1 MTKKYNKYF
10 AAFFLPLIFAAVGL
24 ALAGVYPFYG
34 KSITSSDIGL
44 QYMPMTAAAARCI
57 KSGES
62 LTVTYDFDFGTDF
75 LAIGYIAY
83 SSILNILFL
92 LFDAKFHQDVYY
104 FIYLLKIGFAGIA
117 GFVYFSKSRII
128 KNGDGINI
136 AFAVLYAV
144 CMHFMYYVLQIN
156 LLDAAVL
163 LPLCFLAAEQLDK
176 KPWLFVLAY
185 APCVL
190 SYYYFAY
197 ISGIMCFLYV
207 LYFHSVIGSDLKAQ
221 AKSIIKLCITALV
234 SIGLTA
240 FLLFPEL
247 SAVMSGYRDVFDSS
261 PFAPLFYFSPGELF
275 DGLFFISD
283 KQVMDAGLNIR
294 FGIMPLMLTFML
306 IFSPK
311 AVSKKERIASA
322 LICIFMAAALT
333 VKPLYL
339 LMHLGKIPQGFHAR
353 FIYGTVLFFLIFSSR
368 MIMHRQNISKK
379 AVVFSAVFMLFGL
392 CMALPL
398 HTRLKYL
405 VYAVLTFC
413 LCIFYAVWFSA
424 FFQKKYF
431 MTITAAAI
439 AAEAFLNAAAGI
451 YITSRGAGMPPR
463 DVFPTQIQ
471 NSLHTKKALDETDSS
486 FYRCYDITETDT
498 MSQLYGGFSCYSFF
512 SSVANQY
519 TADFAEALGCYRP
532 SQNSLFHKKAGIF
545 TDSVFG
551 VKYIAAQKEK
561 ASEDINGHTVYP
573 DVSGRLLNDIYK
585 KVYEDDTLE
594 LYENTAAFPILFPAD
609 ERVKDIEFA
618 DTDTVL
624 GGAFFNQQA
633 FLNAVFANND
643 TYFTQFDIGE
653 PKLENCTLESI
664 GAAYKIR
671 LVNLPE
677 GRSFAQ
683 NEKEGGHITYTFTAP
698 YDGEYC
704 SDMICQTENGSKD
717 ALIHIINKIPT
728 SNDALANHIYYD
740 LGYFKAGETI
750 KIEYYSVID
759 NSVITKPTLYMFNA
773 PAFAHTA
780 KIIQAASPQN
790 IKLHKGVI
798 TADTNFTKDSF
809 IFALITYSDN
819 YKIYIDGKETEKT
832 PIGKAFMGF
841 NVPKGSHSIKII
853 YRPPYKAGAVISL
866 ITAVIFLV
874 YLKNKGDQQ
883 NEK

>member
-34 KSITSSDIGL
+34 KSITSSDIDL

-176 KPWLFVLAY
+176 RPWLFVLAY

-207 LYFHSVIGSDLKAQ
+207 LYFHSVIGSDLKAL
-221 AKSIIKLCITALV
+221 AKSILKLCITALV

-247 SAVMSGYRDVFDSS
+247 SAVMEGYRDTFDNS
-261 PFAPLFYFSPGELF
+261 PFSPFFYFKPNELF
-275 DGLFFISD
+275 NGLFFISD
-283 KQVMDAGLNIR
+283 KTVMETGLNIR
-294 FGIMPLMLTFML
+294 FGIIPLFLTIML
-306 IFSPK
+306 ILSPK
-311 AVSKKERIASA
+311 AAQKKERASTA
-322 LICIFMAAALT
+322 LIFVFMLLALT

-339 LMHLGKIPQGFHAR
+339 LMHLGKIPQDFHAR
-353 FIYGTVLFFLIFSSR
+353 FIYGMVLFCLIFSSR
-368 MIMHRQNISKK
+368 MIMHYKNISKK
-379 AVVFSAVFMLFGL
+379 ALIVPFLFVFAGL

-398 HTRLKYL
+398 HTQLYYL
-405 VYAVLTFC
+405 IYAVLT
-413 LCIFYAVWFSA
+413 LLSVIFYILLFSVGS
-424 FFQKKYF
+424 KSKHF
-431 MTITAAAI
+431 MSVTAAVII
-439 AAEAFLNAAAGI
+439 AESFINAAAGI
-451 YITSRGAGMPPR
+451 YITSRNASMSQR
-463 DVFPTQIQ
+463 KDHYKLVE
-471 NSLHTKKALDETDSS
+471 NSRHIKEVLDKTDSG
-486 FYRCYDITETDT
+486 FYRCFDITNNDT
-498 MSQLYGGFSCYSFF
+498 MTQLYGGYSSYSFF

-532 SQNSLFHKKAGIF
+532 SQNSLFHKKAGIL

-683 NEKEGGHITYTFTAP
+683 NENEGGHITYTFTAP

-717 ALIHIINKIPT
+717 ALIHIINRIPT

-759 NSVITKPTLYMFNA
+759 NAVITKPTLYMFNA

-809 IFALITYSDN
+809 IFASITYSDN

-866 ITAVIFLV
+866 ITAVIFLI